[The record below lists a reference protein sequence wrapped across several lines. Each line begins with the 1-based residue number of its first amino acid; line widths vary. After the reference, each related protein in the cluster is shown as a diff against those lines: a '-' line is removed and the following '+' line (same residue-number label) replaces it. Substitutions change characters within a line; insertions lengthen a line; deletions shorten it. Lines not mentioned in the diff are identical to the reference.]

1 MNTNDHYT
9 TGARVLHVTGLLI
22 LFAASAYMPYKVFG
36 VVPFIGP
43 AQQLV
48 EDAGAS
54 APPPPEAV
62 REIAPPTGETAAD
75 FAWCRACHTLGPGEM
90 HRVGPNLYGIF
101 GRKAGSAPY
110 FNYSPAMTAAG
121 QNGLVWDEKT
131 IDEFIAAPA
140 TYVAGNRMR
149 YKPITDPAARQR
161 ILDYLKQS
169 VLPPN
174 AGAGEPVAVPEQ
186 PAAQ

>member
-9 TGARVLHVTGLLI
+9 TGARVLHVTALLI

-43 AQQLV
+43 AQQPV
-48 EDAGAS
+48 ADAGAS
-54 APPPPEAV
+54 APSPEAV
-62 REIAPPTGETAAD
+62 HEIATPTGETAAD

-110 FNYSPAMTAAG
+110 FNYSPAMTVAG

-131 IDEFIAAPA
+131 IDEFIASPA
-140 TYVAGNRMR
+140 TYIAGNRMR
-149 YKPITDPAARQR
+149 YKPITDPAARRR
-161 ILDYLKQS
+161 ILDYLKQA
-169 VLPPN
+169 VLPSN
-174 AGAGEPVAVPEQ
+174 AGADEQAAMPEQ
-186 PAAQ
+186 SAAQ

>member
-1 MNTNDHYT
+1 MNTNTNDRYT
-9 TGARVLHVTGLLI
+9 TGARILHIGALLV

-43 AQQLV
+43 AEQEVVDTAAQ
-48 EDAGAS
+48 
-54 APPPPEAV
+54 APVAEAA
-62 REIAPPTGETAAD
+62 REITPPTGQTAAD
-75 FAWCRACHTLGPGEM
+75 FAWCRACHTLGAGEM

-121 QNGLVWDEKT
+121 QKGLVWDEKT
-131 IDEFIAAPA
+131 IDEFIASPA
-140 TYVAGNRMR
+140 SYIEGNRMR
-149 YKPITDPAARQR
+149 YKPITDPEARQR

-169 VLPPN
+169 VLPAP
-174 AGAGEPVAVPEQ
+174 AGTE
-186 PAAQ
+186 

>member
-1 MNTNDHYT
+1 MNTNDSYT
-9 TGARVLHVTGLLI
+9 TGARVLHIAVMLVLFGL
-22 LFAASAYMPYKVFG
+22 ASYMPYKVFG

-43 AQQLV
+43 AEQPV
-48 EDAGAS
+48 VDAAAN
-54 APPPPEAV
+54 APAAEAA

-75 FAWCRACHTLGPGEM
+75 FAWCRACHTLGAGEM

-131 IDEFIAAPA
+131 IDEFIAAPEQ
-140 TYVAGNRMR
+140 YVAGNRMR

-169 VLPPN
+169 VLP
-174 AGAGEPVAVPEQ
+174 AEGGGEASASEQ
-186 PAAQ
+186 APAQ